1 MTTLEVTLPEDVTH
15 RLQEAA
21 RRLGVSPESLIR
33 MSLEEKL
40 ARLDEGFSEAA
51 RYVLEKNDEL
61 YRRLA

>member
-1 MTTLEVTLPEDVTH
+1 MKTLEVTLPEDVTR

-40 ARLDEGFSEAA
+40 ARLDEGFLEAV
-51 RYVLEKNDEL
+51 RYVLEKNAEL
-61 YRRLA
+61 YKRLA